1 MSSKQFLCVSH
12 GELLRESVN
21 PIADTEDCPVTKK
34 ELSLK
39 QQNRDDVNVVAL
51 KGV

>member
-1 MSSKQFLCVSH
+1 VSPT
-12 GELLRESVN
+12 VN
-21 PIADTEDCPVTKK
+21 YCARALTIADTEDCPVTKK
-34 ELSLK
+34 ELSPK